1 MQRLSLVPTPIGNVA
16 DITERALQVLRDADV
31 VAAEDTRRTRAL
43 LRHYGLT
50 KEIVRLDTFT
60 MAQRGPRL
68 FENSDI
74 AWLAY
79 VSDAGTPG
87 ISDPG
92 AFLIELAI
100 RYGVAHEVLPGP
112 TAFVPAL
119 VLSGLPIARF
129 TFEGFLPRKGSD
141 RARRLEHIA
150 ASTATSV
157 LYESPNR
164 IGATLLDL
172 ARVCGADRHASVSR
186 EISKLYEETKRGTL
200 GELAEY
206 FADGTKGEVV
216 VVISA
221 LAERGADDE
230 QHPFAD
236 VAAAA
241 HRAGLRGRE
250 LRQLLTDLG
259 APRNRAY
266 DLVTALGDT
275 GVEDGSE
282 NPPE

>member
-1 MQRLSLVPTPIGNVA
+1 M
-16 DITERALQVLRDADV
+16 LREADV

-74 AWLAY
+74 QWLAY

-100 RYGVAHEVLPGP
+100 RYGVEHEVLPGP

-129 TFEGFLPRKGSD
+129 TFEGFLPRKGSE
-141 RARRLEHIA
+141 RTRRLERIA

-164 IGATLLDL
+164 IATTLLEL
-172 ARVCGADRHASVSR
+172 AQVCGAERPASVSR

-200 GELAEY
+200 SELAEY
-206 FADGTKGEVV
+206 FAEGTKGEVV

-221 LAERGADDE
+221 LAEEPADADE
-230 QHPFAD
+230 QSFTDIAT
-236 VAAAA
+236 AG
-241 HRAGLRGRE
+241 HRAGLRGRA

-259 APRNRAY
+259 VPRNRAY
-266 DLVTALGDT
+266 ELVTALGNT